1 MYGAGF
7 LFTLS
12 LGLIYYI
19 TSTFLSTFMSEGR
32 VGLLYTV
39 ASLTSLVGLLVA
51 PVLLRKLGAYV
62 FLLLSAFCAT
72 ILLFALAFAKTAAF
86 ASVIFILS
94 FPFNTIVLFALDEFI
109 KIFSEEGKTGS
120 TRGLYLTICH
130 VALIGTQ
137 LAFWLGLGSFSFKTI
152 FILSASMVSLFLL
165 TTAINLR
172 NIPEPHYD
180 HGNILKFVGK
190 YFRKGALVRA
200 YGLNFLLQLFYAWMI
215 IYTPIYL
222 SQHLGFS
229 WQEIG
234 FILALMLL
242 PFLVIPYS
250 LGSYGDKFGER
261 RMLMAGFAIA
271 ALTTL
276 LLFFV
281 TVREVWVWAL
291 LLFLT
296 RIGAASVEIMADTY
310 FFKHIRA
317 ENEEFIGV
325 YRTSTPV
332 AFVLGPL
339 LASLIF
345 PLLPT
350 FHFLYVI
357 LAAFMLWGVYI
368 ASTIRKND
376 I

>member
-19 TSTFLSTFMSEGR
+19 TSTYLSTFMSEGR
-32 VGLLYTV
+32 VGLLYTA
-39 ASLTSLVGLLVA
+39 ASLASLVGLLIA
-51 PVLLRKLGAYV
+51 PVLLRKLGAYT
-62 FLLLSAFCAT
+62 FLLLSAFCAAV
-72 ILLFALAFAKTAAF
+72 LLIALAFAKTATF
-86 ASVIFILS
+86 ASVVFILS
-94 FPFNTIVLFALDEFI
+94 FPFNNIVLFALDEFI
-109 KIFSEEGKTGS
+109 KIFSEDGKTGS
-120 TRGLYLTICH
+120 TRGLYLTVCH
-130 VALIGTQ
+130 IALIGTQ
-137 LAFWLGLGSFSFKTI
+137 LAFWLGLGSYSFRTI
-152 FILSASMVSLFLL
+152 FLLSAGTVLVFLF
-165 TTAINLR
+165 TTAISLR
-172 NIPEPHYD
+172 KVPEPRYD
-180 HGNILKFVGK
+180 HGNVLKFVGK
-190 YFRKGALVRA
+190 YFKKGALVRA
-200 YGLNFLLQLFYAWMI
+200 YGLSFLMQLFYAWMI

-242 PFLVIPYS
+242 PFLFIPYS

-261 RMLMAGFAIA
+261 RMLMVGFAVASIA
-271 ALTTL
+271 TL

-281 TVREVWVWAL
+281 TAREVWIWAL
-291 LLFLT
+291 LLFFT
-296 RIGAASVEIMADTY
+296 RIGAASIEVMADTY
-310 FFKHIRA
+310 FFKHIHA